1 MPCHR
6 RLPPDSDLLR
16 QPAHRKCLRAHRLH
30 HSCARR
36 HGLGDGRAFR
46 RPVHR
51 RGRES
56 LRPLPRG
63 IAGPDRHF
71 RDVHPGAAVTSER
84 SVRRTGMRG
93 LSIGY
98 IALVIAALAG
108 VPLLTA
114 SNVVLNFLVVAL
126 LIALVGQG
134 WNVLGGYGG
143 QYSFGHA
150 AFFGTGAYVTAIL
163 QMHYGVN
170 AWIAFVLGIA
180 GGALT
185 GAAIGALTFR
195 SGLKGS
201 YFALV
206 TLAFAEVLRILASVA
221 PITGAGVGI
230 LITLDLR
237 PQAFQFQSRAPFYWI
252 ILSLVAIS
260 LIIVRVIEQS
270 RFGAW
275 LVAVRENEDAAKAV
289 GVDIAR
295 VKLVAMTIS
304 AAITAAGGGFYA
316 QYFLFID
323 SGIAYGPWISVE
335 ALLAPIVGGIGTVF
349 GPLLGAL
356 VVKTLGELT
365 KLVTGDAP
373 GLDLVI
379 YGSVLIV
386 IVAFA
391 PHGIA
396 GLLTDL
402 RVRFARLKSSVA
414 EGAHG

>member
-1 MPCHR
+1 VSRSPTAQLVLVVAM
-6 RLPPDSDLLR
+6 L
-16 QPAHRKCLRAHRLH
+16 
-30 HSCARR
+30 
-36 HGLGDGRAFR
+36 
-46 RPVHR
+46 
-51 RGRES
+51 
-56 LRPLPRG
+56 
-63 IAGPDRHF
+63 
-71 RDVHPGAAVTSER
+71 AA
-84 SVRRTGMRG
+84 
-93 LSIGY
+93 
-98 IALVIAALAG
+98 

-114 SNVVLNFLVVAL
+114 SNVVLNFLIVAL
-126 LIALVGQG
+126 LIALAGQG

-163 QMHYGVN
+163 QMRYGVN
-170 AWIAFVLGIA
+170 AWAAFALGII
-180 GGALT
+180 GGALI
-185 GAAIGALTFR
+185 GAALGAVTFR
-195 SGLKGS
+195 SGLRGS

-252 ILSLVAIS
+252 VLALLAGS
-260 LIIVRVIEQS
+260 LIVVRLIEQS

-275 LVAVRENEDAAKAV
+275 LVAVRENEDAARAL
-289 GVDIAR
+289 GVDATRI
-295 VKLVAMTIS
+295 KVAATAIS
-304 AAITAAGGGFYA
+304 AAITAAAGGFYT

-323 SGIAYGPWISVE
+323 SGIAFGPWISIE
-335 ALLAPIVGGIGTVF
+335 ALLAPIVGGIGTAL

-356 VVKTLGELT
+356 VVKTLGELA

-379 YGSVLIV
+379 YGSVLIL

-391 PHGIA
+391 PRGIV
-396 GLLTDL
+396 GLVADL
-402 RVRFARLKSSVA
+402 RARVARLRSSA
-414 EGAHG
+414 WQRAHG